1 MKLYRIIVLQQD
13 KENLERGVWADR
25 MEFQGESILF
35 LAFDKETLADKLV
48 GLYPARYTVI
58 TNVETKEEYD
68 KRKNVGSNL
77 ASYI

>member
-1 MKLYRIIVLQQD
+1 MNLYRVIVLRED

-35 LAFDKETLADKLV
+35 LTFDVDSMKDRLV

-58 TNVETKEEYD
+58 TNVETKEEFD
-68 KRKNVGSNL
+68 KRKGS
-77 ASYI
+77 I